1 MRCAASDGEALGLD
15 GEREEWIGEGSTR
28 IRDYWDGKYLSVPS
42 HEELRSRGI
51 RGAPDTPDVAAA
63 AAATAT
69 ALSSA
74 SGRGQ
79 SLVHAA
85 GDSTAAAA
93 SAASVDLLGLGGLA
107 PATHAPAPT
116 DLLSLNWCSN
126 K

>member
-1 MRCAASDGEALGLD
+1 VRCAASDGEALGLD

-42 HEELRSRGI
+42 HEELRSRCI
-51 RGAPDTPDVAAA
+51 RGAPDVAAA

-93 SAASVDLLGLGGLA
+93 SAAPVDLLGLGGLA